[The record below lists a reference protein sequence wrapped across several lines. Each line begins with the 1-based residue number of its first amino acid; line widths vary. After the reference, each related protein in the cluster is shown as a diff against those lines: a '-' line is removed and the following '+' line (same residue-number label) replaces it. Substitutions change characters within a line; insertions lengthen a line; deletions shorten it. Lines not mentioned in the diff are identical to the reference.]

1 MLIKEIENLSGME
14 RANIRFYER
23 EGFITPKRLDNGY
36 RDYSEDELPQVYYPW
51 RRYLARAFD
60 GVIYTIFWSAF
71 LAFVFHVNVVGRNNA
86 ERFLD
91 GFITTIMML
100 FLEPSL
106 LHLFGTTPGKVI
118 FGLRI
123 ENPDGSHLS
132 YTDGLVRTWGVLSRG
147 MGFNI
152 PIYNIIRLLK
162 SYNLCIENETQPWDE
177 SISYT
182 IKDTKWYRGVI
193 YIGASLATF
202 AVLLTISS
210 AQQLPP
216 NKGDIN
222 IAEFVENH
230 NYYAKLYKIDFSNE
244 YLDEDGKWMEKETD
258 KTIIYISLNE
268 KPEYNF
274 TIENGYVTGVSFE
287 IEIKNNDY
295 MISSYDHHM
304 FLASLAFAGAQNE
317 MGLFSKIPKRIAST
331 IENNILNDYH
341 FIEAGI
347 VFDCDIEHSGYTK
360 LTNILVPSENAK
372 ENYFSLKFSM
382 NKE

>member
-1 MLIKEIENLSGME
+1 MLIKEIENLSGMD
-14 RANIRFYER
+14 RANI
-23 EGFITPKRLDNGY
+23 G
-36 RDYSEDELPQVYYPW
+36 DELPQVYYPW

-60 GVIYTIFWSAF
+60 GLIYAIFWAAF

-86 ERFLD
+86 EKFLD

-106 LHLFGTTPGKVI
+106 LHLFGTTPGKAV

-123 ENPDGSHLS
+123 ENPDGSRLS
-132 YTDGLVRTWGVLSRG
+132 YTDGLVRTWGVLSKG

-152 PIYNIIRLLK
+152 PIYSIIRLFK
-162 SYNLCIENETQPWDE
+162 SYNLCIANETQPWDE

-193 YIGASLATF
+193 YVGATLATF
-202 AVLLTISS
+202 AAFFMISS

-222 IAEFVENH
+222 IAEFAENY
-230 NYYAKLYKIDFSNE
+230 NYYAKLYKIDFGNE
-244 YLDEDGKWMEKETD
+244 YLDEDGKWAEKETD
-258 KTIIYISLNE
+258 GTVIYINLTE
-268 KPEYNF
+268 KPEYKF
-274 TIENGYVTGVSFE
+274 TIENGYVTGVSFD
-287 IEIKNNDY
+287 IEMKNHDY
-295 MISSYDHHM
+295 MISSYDKHM
-304 FLASLAFAGAQNE
+304 FLASLALAGAQNE
-317 MGLFSKIPKRIAST
+317 MGLFSKIPKRIARS
-331 IENNILNDYH
+331 IENNILNDYQ
-341 FIEAGI
+341 FVEAGI
-347 VFDCDIEHSGYTK
+347 AFNCDIEHSGYNK
-360 LTNILVPSENAK
+360 ITNILVPSENTK

>member
-1 MLIKEIENLSGME
+1 
-14 RANIRFYER
+14 
-23 EGFITPKRLDNGY
+23 
-36 RDYSEDELPQVYYPW
+36 
-51 RRYLARAFD
+51 
-60 GVIYTIFWSAF
+60 
-71 LAFVFHVNVVGRNNA
+71 
-86 ERFLD
+86 
-91 GFITTIMML
+91 
-100 FLEPSL
+100 
-106 LHLFGTTPGKVI
+106 
-118 FGLRI
+118 
-123 ENPDGSHLS
+123 
-132 YTDGLVRTWGVLSRG
+132 

-182 IKDTKWYRGVI
+182 IKDTKWYRGLI

-216 NKGDIN
+216 NRGDLTV
-222 IAEFVENH
+222 AEFVENH

-244 YLDEDGKWMEKETD
+244 YLDEDGKWVEKETD

-317 MGLFSKIPKRIAST
+317 MGLFSKIPQRIASN
-331 IENNILNDYH
+331 IENNILDDYQ
-341 FIEAGI
+341 FVEAGI
-347 VFDCDIEHSGYTK
+347 AINCDIEHSGYNK
-360 LTNILVPSENAK
+360 ITNILVPSENTK

>member
-1 MLIKEIENLSGME
+1 MLIKEIENLSGVD
-14 RANIRFYER
+14 RANM
-23 EGFITPKRLDNGY
+23 GDK
-36 RDYSEDELPQVYYPW
+36 LPQVLHPW

-60 GVIYTIFWSAF
+60 EVIYMIFWVTF
-71 LAFVFHVNVVGRNNA
+71 LAFVFHVNVLDRNNA
-86 ERFLD
+86 EKFLD

-100 FLEPSL
+100 FLEPLL
-106 LHLFGTTPGKVI
+106 LHLFGTTPGKAI

-123 ENPDGSHLS
+123 ENPDGRRLS
-132 YTDGLVRTWGVLSRG
+132 YIEGLERTWGVLSRG

-162 SYNLCIENETQPWDE
+162 SYNLCKENETQPWDE

-202 AVLLTISS
+202 AVLFTISS

-222 IAEFVENH
+222 VAEFVENH

-244 YLDEDGKWMEKETD
+244 YLDEDGKWVEKETD

-287 IEIKNNDY
+287 IEMKNHDY
-295 MISSYDHHM
+295 MISSYDKHM

-317 MGLFSKIPKRIAST
+317 MGLFSKIPKRIADN
-331 IENNILNDYH
+331 IANNIFNDYN
-341 FIEAGI
+341 FVENGI
-347 VFDCDIEHSGYTK
+347 TFDCDIEYSGYK
-360 LTNILVPSENAK
+360 KVASILVPSENAK
-372 ENYFSLKFSM
+372 ENYFSLKFFM
-382 NKE
+382 KK